1 MQGVETITNQRSAM
15 PLRIP
20 MIVIITL
27 ALYSGCSPLG
37 EDLARKSG
45 RDAAHRNGETSVAAD
60 EVSHID
66 PATQQIVELYG
77 PTVKR
82 YAQEYGLDWRLV
94 LAVMK
99 QESRFEP
106 EAESEKGASGLMQI
120 MPVTGAEVA
129 RSLSL
134 EDLSHPGANIRAGV
148 YYLRKLYDLYDGSND
163 ADRLKLALAS
173 YNAGAGRVYDAQELA
188 AYLQDDPGRWQSVR
202 DALPLL
208 SKRYETL
215 HRSVWPTQKP
225 RSGWFGGSRQTVAYV
240 EAVVNN
246 YETYRR
252 ELN

>member
-1 MQGVETITNQRSAM
+1 MT
-15 PLRIP
+15 LRIP
-20 MIVIITL
+20 MIVIFTL
-27 ALYSGCSPLG
+27 ALISGCTPHG

-45 RDAAHRNGETSVAAD
+45 SETAPVKMPPVAVV
-60 EVSHID
+60 EESHVD
-66 PATQQIVELYG
+66 PVTQDIVAKYGATI
-77 PTVKR
+77 KR
-82 YAQEYGLDWRLV
+82 YAQEYGFDWRLI
-94 LAVMK
+94 LAVIK
-99 QESRFEP
+99 QESRFQP

-134 EDLSHPGANIRAGV
+134 EDLSHPRANIRAGV
-148 YYLRKLYDLYDGSND
+148 YYLRKLYDLFDGSSD
-163 ADRLKLALAS
+163 ADRIKLTLAS

-215 HRSVWPTQKP
+215 HRNVWPMQRP
-225 RSGWFGGSRQTVAYV
+225 RNGWFGGSRQTIAYV
-240 EAVVNN
+240 DSVVEN
-246 YETYRR
+246 YEAYRE

>member
-1 MQGVETITNQRSAM
+1 MT
-15 PLRIP
+15 LRIP
-20 MIVIITL
+20 MIVIFTL
-27 ALYSGCSPLG
+27 ALISGCTPHG

-45 RDAAHRNGETSVAAD
+45 SEAAPVQMPPMAVVEESHVDPVTQDIVAKYG
-60 EVSHID
+60 
-66 PATQQIVELYG
+66 ATI
-77 PTVKR
+77 KR
-82 YAQEYGLDWRLV
+82 YAQEYGFDWRLI
-94 LAVMK
+94 LAVIK
-99 QESRFEP
+99 QESRFQP

-134 EDLSHPGANIRAGV
+134 DDLSHPRANIRAGV
-148 YYLRKLYDLYDGSND
+148 YYLRKLYDLFDGSSD
-163 ADRLKLALAS
+163 ADRIKLTLAS

-215 HRSVWPTQKP
+215 HRNVWPMQRP
-225 RSGWFGGSRQTVAYV
+225 RNGWFGGSRQTIAYV
-240 EAVVNN
+240 DSVVEN
-246 YETYRR
+246 YEAYRE

>member
-1 MQGVETITNQRSAM
+1 MI
-15 PLRIP
+15 LRIP
-20 MIVIITL
+20 VIVIFTL
-27 ALYSGCSPLG
+27 ALFSGCTPHG

-45 RDAAHRNGETSVAAD
+45 SEAAHGQGVSSVAAE
-60 EVSHID
+60 EVSHLD
-66 PATQQIVELYG
+66 PATQQIIAQYG
-77 PTVKR
+77 TTIKR
-82 YAQEYGLDWRLV
+82 NAQEYGFDWRFV

-106 EAESEKGASGLMQI
+106 EAESEKGAFGLMQI

-148 YYLRKLYDLYDGSND
+148 YYLRKLYDLYDGSSD
-163 ADRLKLALAS
+163 ADRIKLTLAS
-173 YNAGAGRVYDAQELA
+173 YNAGAGRVFDAQELA

-215 HRSVWPTQKP
+215 HRNVWPMQRP
-225 RSGWFGGSRQTVAYV
+225 RNGWFGGSRQTVTYV
-240 EAVVNN
+240 EAVVEK
-246 YETYRR
+246 YETYRQ

>member
-1 MQGVETITNQRSAM
+1 MT
-15 PLRIP
+15 LRIP
-20 MIVIITL
+20 MIVIFTL
-27 ALYSGCSPLG
+27 ALFSGCTPLG

-45 RDAAHRNGETSVAAD
+45 RDAVHTKGETVVPAEEIS
-60 EVSHID
+60 SFD
-66 PATQQIVELYG
+66 PATQQVVGTYG
-77 PTVKR
+77 PTIKR
-82 YAQEYGLDWRLV
+82 YAQEYGFDWRFI

-129 RSLSL
+129 RSLAL

-148 YYLRKLYDLYDGSND
+148 YYLRKLYDLYDGSNE
-163 ADRLKLALAS
+163 ADRLKLTLAS

-188 AYLQDDPGRWQSVR
+188 AYLQDDPGRWQSVK

-208 SKRYETL
+208 SRRYETL
-215 HRSVWPTQKP
+215 HRSVWPMQRP
-225 RSGWFGGSRQTVAYV
+225 RNGWFGGSRQTIAYV
-240 EAVVNN
+240 EAVVDN

>member
-1 MQGVETITNQRSAM
+1 MI
-15 PLRIP
+15 LRIP
-20 MIVIITL
+20 MIVIFTL
-27 ALYSGCSPLG
+27 ALFSGCTPLG
-37 EDLARKSG
+37 EDIARKSG
-45 RDAAHRNGETSVAAD
+45 SEAARKSSAAAVSAED
-60 EVSHID
+60 VSHID
-66 PATQQIVELYG
+66 PATQQIVALYG

-82 YAQEYGLDWRLV
+82 YAQEYGFDWRLI

-129 RSLSL
+129 RSLAL
-134 EDLSHPGANIRAGV
+134 EDISHPGANIRAGV
-148 YYLRKLYDLYDGSND
+148 YYLRKLYDLYEGSSD
-163 ADRLKLALAS
+163 ADRLKLTLAS

-225 RSGWFGGSRQTVAYV
+225 RSGWFGGSRQTIAYV
-240 EAVVNN
+240 DAVVNN
-246 YETYRR
+246 YEAYMR